1 MDTVSNIVNSVL
13 DEKGWRGKVLEKM
26 AVEIWSDIVGSPM
39 NQNTLAERCQGGTL
53 FVRARSPQWTH
64 ELHFLE
70 ARIIARLNGR
80 LRKPIVQKIR
90 SRVTMPPGKRKDK
103 VEPNWEDPT
112 FPEKPNDKATKKP
125 VPTNDAAAI
134 RGREIAQDITDPEM
148 RATMERL
155 IASVMRAQD
164 EKKLEEK
171 AAIDDRRLKPP
182 AG

>member
-1 MDTVSNIVNSVL
+1 MDNVSNIVNAVL

-26 AVEIWSDIVGSPM
+26 AVELWAEIVGSPM
-39 NQNTLAERCQGGTL
+39 NQNTIAERFQGGIL
-53 FVRARSPQWTH
+53 YVRAKSPQWTH

-90 SRVTMPPGKRKDK
+90 SRVTMPPGKRRDK

-112 FPEKPNDKATKKP
+112 FPATPDEKPEKKAA
-125 VPTNDAAAI
+125 PTDDAAAK
-134 RGREIAQDITDPEM
+134 RGRELAQEITDPEM

-155 IASVMRAQD
+155 IASVKRAQD
-164 EKKLEEK
+164 EKNLESK
-171 AAIDDRRLKPP
+171 
-182 AG
+182 